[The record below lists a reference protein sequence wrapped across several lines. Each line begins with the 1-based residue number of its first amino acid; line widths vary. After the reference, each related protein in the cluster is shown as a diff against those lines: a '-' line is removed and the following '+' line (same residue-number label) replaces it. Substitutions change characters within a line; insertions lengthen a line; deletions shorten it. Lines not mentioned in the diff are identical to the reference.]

1 MRSALE
7 TNYSPPV
14 TRQEVY
20 RFNWPVSDENRI
32 VKLRII
38 SGYPK
43 ATYRFWYPS
52 FNIEQQEQCTATFN
66 LSGGLRKFEGHLYEY
81 DNTSTKRSEI
91 ETNFIRL
98 YNDIVT
104 RKKEQ
109 LRNKLQRVGTSEEDI
124 TKRLTNFQFKI
135 NFGAGSTV
143 YGCQAVVDDKEV
155 RSVEI
160 KATTMNPK
168 RSRYRSP
175 EFEMGI
181 QQIFSLVEND
191 RLVYPPFLTQIQIS
205 SKLSRYKTRE
215 GAPYL
220 IYIPEPVVAEE
231 FKKIL
236 PASFRG
242 CVWVHPD
249 DADLVINYIRE
260 SNQIEN
266 IGKNLLVPYYKDYPD
281 ENGTLIFVSR
291 QPDPEIVEVK
301 NIYDID
307 ATLTQEII
315 EKIANRR
322 NSFEFDPSTQES
334 LLGGHYVEDPRTGR
348 FIFLSSEEIEEA
360 KTGETDEEGSV
371 IVNLDPIGKG
381 DFSAPVKEYIG
392 KLVKSPFNPFFINN
406 DGDLVWSDAEEIAE
420 LAESY
425 GIPVYRPE
433 QFGDGGFESADEGPP
448 FDVDNNN
455 TGVSDS
461 PVANAVYSGKSKD
474 NQSDSEIPAMDI

>member
-20 RFNWPVSDENRI
+20 RFSWPVSDEGRI
-32 VKLRII
+32 VKLRIV

-52 FNIEQQEQCTATFN
+52 FNIEQQAQHTATFN

-81 DNTSTKRSEI
+81 DNSSTKRSEI

-98 YNDIVT
+98 HNDIVT

-109 LRNKLQRVGTSEEDI
+109 LKNKLERVGTSEDEI
-124 TKRLTNFQFKI
+124 SKRLANFQFKVS
-135 NFGAGSTV
+135 FGVGSTV

-168 RSRYRSP
+168 RNKYRAP
-175 EFEMGI
+175 EFEVGI
-181 QQIFSLVEND
+181 QQIFSLVED
-191 RLVYPPFLTQIQIS
+191 DKLVYPPFLTQIQIK
-205 SKLSRYKTRE
+205 SKLSKYTARN
-215 GAPYL
+215 ASYL

-249 DADLVINYIRE
+249 DADLVISYIKE

-266 IGKNLLVPYYKDYPD
+266 IGKNLPVPYYKDYPD

-291 QPDPEIVEVK
+291 QLDPEIVEVK

-307 ATLTQEII
+307 KTLTQEII

-348 FIFLSSEEIEEA
+348 FIFLSNEEIEQA
-360 KTGETDEEGSV
+360 KTDETDEEGNI
-371 IVNLDPIGKG
+371 IVDLAKIGKG
-381 DFSAPVKEYIG
+381 DFSASVREYTG

-406 DGDLVWSDAEEIAE
+406 EGDLIWSDAEEIAE

-425 GIPVYRPE
+425 GIPVYRPGQYDDSSSE
-433 QFGDGGFESADEGPP
+433 GVDESPP
-448 FDVDNNN
+448 FDVDPD
-455 TGVSDS
+455 VASK
-461 PVANAVYSGKSKD
+461 PVANVVYSGKSEED
-474 NQSDSEIPAMDI
+474 NQSNSEIPAMDI